1 MAHRDKVSR
10 SIETPD
16 GTRCV
21 DIYLSPE
28 GSFGFAEYR
37 RDPED
42 ASGWHPAGAPA
53 VAGFASE
60 AKALAEARRRVAW
73 LDMILT

>member
-1 MAHRDKVSR
+1 VAHRNKVTR
-10 SIETPD
+10 SIETPC

-21 DIYLSPE
+21 DLFHDPD

-42 ASGWHPAGAPA
+42 GSGWHPAGAPA
-53 VAGFASE
+53 VTGFADQ
-60 AKALAEARRRVAW
+60 AGALAEARRRVAW
-73 LDMILT
+73 LDAVLP